1 MGSLKGML
9 LSNHVKNMSSIT
21 FIPCCDKVKGMHD
34 KSL

>member
-1 MGSLKGML
+1 MGSLKGSAP
-9 LSNHVKNMSSIT
+9 SNHVKNTSSIT

>member
-1 MGSLKGML
+1 MGSLKGSA
-9 LSNHVKNMSSIT
+9 LSNHVKNTSSIA